1 MTIGIRSAT
10 YRGMI
15 NKFQIPV
22 NETGILLEIIKAYPL
37 ATVITRLGESIEISH
52 LPVVSKKR
60 SNGALEIRGHLSTR
74 NPQWRHLKN
83 GAVMILLF
91 NGPNTYVNSS
101 WYQVNDVSTW
111 NYVTVQVEGV
121 PALEE
126 SYEGLLDI
134 LKATTDLANN
144 LYDDQWEFYVPEDL
158 KSETELIG
166 AIGGFSLEPK
176 KWTGKFK
183 LSQSKSLE
191 DQKRIIKELN
201 LRKDENSR
209 LIAKLMTENI
219 CQPIDFEERPGR
231 DTSSMFYF

>member
-1 MTIGIRSAT
+1 
-10 YRGMI
+10 
-15 NKFQIPV
+15 
-22 NETGILLEIIKAYPL
+22 
-37 ATVITRLGESIEISH
+37 
-52 LPVVSKKR
+52 
-60 SNGALEIRGHLSTR
+60 
-74 NPQWRHLKN
+74 
-83 GAVMILLF
+83 MILLF

-219 CQPIDFEERPGR
+219 C
-231 DTSSMFYF
+231 

>member
-219 CQPIDFEERPGR
+219 C
-231 DTSSMFYF
+231 